1 MWMWRSPLS
10 CRRSPGGWFSPSRI
24 TTDSLMAGHRQGAT
38 ATGLTVDA
46 IVVAAGTS
54 SRMGGPDKLLVPL
67 GGRPLLARALEAVAA
82 SPVVGRIVLVMKP
95 SPTLDA
101 LRPSLPSKVVAVVPG
116 GDHRGSSV
124 AAGLAALTSP
134 DGAAAGPMRAGVGPD
149 GAPPPGGPG
158 SGGRRRRGDPRARG
172 GNSRW
177 PWGRFRPAPARR
189 SPGRDGGQIGP
200 RRGADPPGC
209 ASGPVARSVPPLPAR
224 RSGTVHR
231 W

>member
-124 AAGLAALTSP
+124 AAGP
-134 DGAAAGPMRAGVGPD
+134 AGPTGLGGPAADPRGGGGGPD
-149 GAPPPGGPG
+149 RPP
-158 SGGRRRRGDPRARG
+158 
-172 GNSRW
+172 
-177 PWGRFRPAPARR
+177 
-189 SPGRDGGQIGP
+189 P
-200 RRGADPPGC
+200 RRGAAPRG
-209 ASGPVARSVPPLPAR
+209 GGRRPVARGVPPIPAR

-231 W
+231 